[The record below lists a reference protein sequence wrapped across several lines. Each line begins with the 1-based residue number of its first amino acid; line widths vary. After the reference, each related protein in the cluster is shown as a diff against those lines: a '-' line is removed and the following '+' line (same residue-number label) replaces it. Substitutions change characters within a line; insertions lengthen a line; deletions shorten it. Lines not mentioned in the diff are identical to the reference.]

1 MERKMKY
8 LWPLLLLISSYGY
21 SQEAKIGEKA
31 YQNCILCHGQKGE
44 GVPDQQGPRIGGQFD
59 WYIETQIKNF
69 LSGKRQNPKMMPYIK
84 GLSER
89 DIKDI
94 SAYVS
99 TLKI

>member
-1 MERKMKY
+1 MKY
-8 LWPLLLLISSYGY
+8 LWPFLLLVSSNSF
-21 SQEAKIGEKA
+21 SQDTKLGEKI
-31 YQNCILCHGQKGE
+31 YSNCILCHGQKGE
-44 GVPDQQGPRIGGQFD
+44 GVPAQQGPKVGGQYD

-84 GLSER
+84 GLSDK
-89 DIKDI
+89 DIKDV